1 MKWFYKIILCSNSLQ
16 YRYIFAIATEDSI
29 YLYDTQN
36 LTPFAFVTG
45 IHYSNL
51 SDLSWS
57 CDGKILNVTSIDGF
71 CSFIIF
77 NERELGT
84 VFKEQI
90 MECDEKLS
98 ANAKNTEETIK
109 KDFFNQ
115 TKKIKET
122 IDENVLS
129 EVIVLETKTDK
140 KDENEAKKTNAKR
153 IKLIPLA

>member
-1 MKWFYKIILCSNSLQ
+1 M
-16 YRYIFAIATEDSI
+16 
-29 YLYDTQN
+29 
-36 LTPFAFVTG
+36 TG

-84 VFKEQI
+84 IFKEQI

-98 ANAKNTEETIK
+98 ANSKNTEETIK

>member
-1 MKWFYKIILCSNSLQ
+1 MENLFKLIFKFLIFIWLKLNSLYLYSSKKSSFQ
-16 YRYIFAIATEDSI
+16 YRYVFAIATEDSI

-77 NERELGT
+77 NEHELGT
-84 VFKEQI
+84 IFKEQI
-90 MECDEKLS
+90 M
-98 ANAKNTEETIK
+98 
-109 KDFFNQ
+109 
-115 TKKIKET
+115 
-122 IDENVLS
+122 
-129 EVIVLETKTDK
+129 
-140 KDENEAKKTNAKR
+140 
-153 IKLIPLA
+153 